1 MNTLRVRPLLVLGVV
16 GLLLTA
22 VTSVGAWKL
31 LARDLGS
38 RSDVEDG
45 PLTNAL
51 RSSARAEVERVSA
64 TFKLLQVDVDEALLS
79 AARLVEPGAANDA
92 AVSWVPGLCTH
103 VAWPAPVERAGVLRA
118 VDGRVLS
125 VVELTGD
132 RCVDRTGT
140 LAIQSVTGPP
150 FPTEKD
156 VVKLALM
163 AQLGSQRAVEDTTR
177 VVAVHREGL
186 AARVRLARR
195 FNGVVVFADVDLR
208 RLVPVVASPGVE
220 LHTLLVMGQEPAGY
234 ILGGPKESAIPGAIR
249 KMQDGTG
256 RALDLPDVANEG
268 AARSVDVWL
277 RPWRDKGDLALGGV
291 RSPLEETLGLEVL
304 SVACV
309 PAPAQTVTAMTQLV
323 LWILMTGCA
332 WLILLTL
339 STRRLAHLLWQT
351 AQQVR
356 EAWLGLRDDD
366 VGGPEDT
373 QRAKAFLATLTDRMQ
388 ELLVAAFG
396 RGEKFW
402 APAPIKRLLQVLRKK
417 LDG

>member
-163 AQLGSQRAVEDTTR
+163 AQLGSQRA
-177 VVAVHREGL
+177 AVSYTH
-186 AARVRLARR
+186 
-195 FNGVVVFADVDLR
+195 
-208 RLVPVVASPGVE
+208 
-220 LHTLLVMGQEPAGY
+220 
-234 ILGGPKESAIPGAIR
+234 
-249 KMQDGTG
+249 
-256 RALDLPDVANEG
+256 
-268 AARSVDVWL
+268 
-277 RPWRDKGDLALGGV
+277 
-291 RSPLEETLGLEVL
+291 
-304 SVACV
+304 
-309 PAPAQTVTAMTQLV
+309 
-323 LWILMTGCA
+323 
-332 WLILLTL
+332 LTL
-339 STRRLAHLLWQT
+339 PTN
-351 AQQVR
+351 R
-356 EAWLGLRDDD
+356 E
-366 VGGPEDT
+366 V
-373 QRAKAFLATLTDRMQ
+373 
-388 ELLVAAFG
+388 
-396 RGEKFW
+396 
-402 APAPIKRLLQVLRKK
+402 
-417 LDG
+417 